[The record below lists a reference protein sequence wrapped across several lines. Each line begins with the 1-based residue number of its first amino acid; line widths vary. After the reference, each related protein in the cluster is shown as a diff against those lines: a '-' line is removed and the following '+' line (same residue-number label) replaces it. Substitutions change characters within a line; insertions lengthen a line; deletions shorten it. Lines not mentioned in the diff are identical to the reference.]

1 MRRKQEE
8 EGVKVENTELKK
20 LEEASVLSKATPAIS
35 TSEIASKTKVCL
47 SSY

>member
-1 MRRKQEE
+1 M
-8 EGVKVENTELKK
+8 EGVKVENTELKKK

-35 TSEIASKTKVCL
+35 AGEIASKTKVRL